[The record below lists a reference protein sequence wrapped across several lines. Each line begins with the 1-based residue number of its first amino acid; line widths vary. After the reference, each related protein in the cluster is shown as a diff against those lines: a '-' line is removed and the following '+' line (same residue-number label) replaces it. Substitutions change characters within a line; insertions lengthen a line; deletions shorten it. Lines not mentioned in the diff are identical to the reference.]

1 MAHAFALDTLQ
12 YSKRLQKVGF
22 TEAQAEVQVG
32 IIKEQSEAITN
43 LIDDSLATKQD
54 IKELD
59 LKIENRVSELKRD
72 IKELELKIVI
82 KLSGIMGGM
91 IAVAIAIL
99 GFLIKLH

>member
-1 MAHAFALDTLQ
+1 MVMAQHATITFDTLQ
-12 YSKRLQKVGF
+12 YAKRLQKAGF
-22 TEAQAEVQVG
+22 TEVQAEAQVE
-32 IIKEQSEAITN
+32 IIKEQVEAISSR
-43 LIDDSLATKQD
+43 IDGSLATKQD
-54 IKELD
+54 IA
-59 LKIENRVSELKRD
+59 ELKRD